1 MKLSMGEIFVQ
12 VNAKTDGLMRA
23 ERDTKKFAR
32 NTEKQF
38 ERTSRAASKTTATI
52 SRLGKAMAGLA
63 ALEAARRVVLLTD
76 SYNVLQQRILTAT
89 KATGDYV
96 RVSKEL
102 FEISNKNG
110 TSLRTNVELFQ
121 SLARV
126 APELGA
132 STSQMLT
139 LTKTVGQLGVIG
151 GSSAEQM
158 KNGLLQFTQG
168 LAAGV
173 LRAEEMNSI
182 LENIPEVANRI
193 AKGMNL
199 TVGGLR
205 KAVLAGE
212 VLSENVFQAL
222 LKQAPEIAKEF
233 ETIPSSVER
242 SATALMNSFTKFLG
256 QLDKATGVTNGLSI
270 IMSGLATF
278 LNDIATPIVITIGK
292 GIKVIVNTLI
302 DVVKKLE
309 KATGIA
315 KLLTGAFRD
324 AIDFISNMTF
334 SIEVFSLKFQI
345 AWEKIKQ
352 AGASAANFVQM
363 AWARTADSTLKFFA
377 DSIGGIGGLLKIDG
391 MQNLA
396 KELEATANSEA
407 KVADAISVSN
417 MARAEKIE
425 GLKQEILRIKE
436 KERAQASA
444 LLLEQNNAMA
454 KEAEQLQAH
463 EKNLA
468 EIRAKALAEK
478 SKLEATEAFLG
489 VDITKKAGDLQLKE
503 QGLIFKSQI
512 DQAAQYSR
520 EFFEIKK
527 AMALS
532 TALIE
537 APKAILSSFTFGS
550 ELGGPILGA
559 AFAGIAAAAT
569 AVQVS
574 AISSSQFRSGKATG
588 GNVFNGGMYKVN
600 ENGPEMLSVG
610 GEDFLMMGNKSGT
623 VTSNDA
629 LKGGKGKVT
638 VNVYPQAGE
647 TANVQSRTTQDG
659 ESIDIFIEKVTDTM
673 ANKISEGGNSLSD
686 AIEQQFGLSRVP
698 GTV

>member
-1 MKLSMGEIFVQ
+1 
-12 VNAKTDGLMRA
+12 
-23 ERDTKKFAR
+23 
-32 NTEKQF
+32 
-38 ERTSRAASKTTATI
+38 
-52 SRLGKAMAGLA
+52 
-63 ALEAARRVVLLTD
+63 
-76 SYNVLQQRILTAT
+76 
-89 KATGDYV
+89 
-96 RVSKEL
+96 
-102 FEISNKNG
+102 
-110 TSLRTNVELFQ
+110 
-121 SLARV
+121 
-126 APELGA
+126 
-132 STSQMLT
+132 
-139 LTKTVGQLGVIG
+139 
-151 GSSAEQM
+151 
-158 KNGLLQFTQG
+158 
-168 LAAGV
+168 
-173 LRAEEMNSI
+173 
-182 LENIPEVANRI
+182 
-193 AKGMNL
+193 
-199 TVGGLR
+199 
-205 KAVLAGE
+205 
-212 VLSENVFQAL
+212 
-222 LKQAPEIAKEF
+222 
-233 ETIPSSVER
+233 
-242 SATALMNSFTKFLG
+242 
-256 QLDKATGVTNGLSI
+256 
-270 IMSGLATF
+270 
-278 LNDIATPIVITIGK
+278 
-292 GIKVIVNTLI
+292 
-302 DVVKKLE
+302 
-309 KATGIA
+309 
-315 KLLTGAFRD
+315 
-324 AIDFISNMTF
+324 
-334 SIEVFSLKFQI
+334 
-345 AWEKIKQ
+345 
-352 AGASAANFVQM
+352 
-363 AWARTADSTLKFFA
+363 
-377 DSIGGIGGLLKIDG
+377 
-391 MQNLA
+391 
-396 KELEATANSEA
+396 
-407 KVADAISVSN
+407 

-574 AISSSQFRSGKATG
+574 AISSSQFRSGKSTG
-588 GNVFNGGMYKVN
+588 GNVFGGGMYKVN

-659 ESIDIFIEKVTDTM
+659 ESIDIFIEKITDTM
-673 ANKISEGGNSLSD
+673 ANKISEGGNSFSD

>member
-1 MKLSMGEIFVQ
+1 MGEIFIQ
-12 VNAKTDGLMRA
+12 VNAKTDGLKRA
-23 ERDTKKFAR
+23 ERETKKFAR
-32 NTEKQF
+32 NTERQF
-38 ERTSRAASKTTATI
+38 ERTSRAAS
-52 SRLGKAMAGLA
+52 RLGGVITAIVS
-63 ALEAARRVVLLTD
+63 LEAARRVVLLAD
-76 SYNVLQQRILTAT
+76 SYNVLQQRIKTAT
-89 KATGDYV
+89 KATGNYV
-96 RVSKEL
+96 HVSKEL
-102 FEISNKNG
+102 FAISNRNG
-110 TSLRTNVELFQ
+110 TALRTNVELFQ
-121 SLARV
+121 SLSRV
-126 APELGA
+126 APELDA
-132 STSQMLT
+132 TTSQMLT
-139 LTKTVGQLGVIG
+139 LTETVGQLGVIG

-168 LAAGV
+168 LAAGI

-182 LENIPEVANRI
+182 LENLPEVANRI
-193 AKGMNL
+193 SKGMHM
-199 TVGGLR
+199 TVGELR
-205 KAVLAGE
+205 KAVIAGE
-212 VLSENVFQAL
+212 VLSEDVFQSL

-233 ETIPSSVER
+233 KDMPSSVER
-242 SATALMNSFTKFLG
+242 SAITFANSFTQLLG
-256 QLDKATGVTNGLSI
+256 ALDKSYAITTLIANSFKNTSDFI
-270 IMSGLATF
+270 
-278 LNDIATPIVITIGK
+278 NNYATPAIKAFGK
-292 GIKVIVNTLI
+292 NQKIMAVAQ
-302 DVVKKLE
+302 E
-309 KATGIA
+309 A
-315 KLLTGAFRD
+315 
-324 AIDFISNMTF
+324 
-334 SIEVFSLKFQI
+334 SIETFKVKFVL

-377 DSIGGIGGLLKIDG
+377 DSIGGIGKLLKIDSIK
-391 MQNLA
+391 NLA

-407 KVADAISVSN
+407 KVADAISVGN

-436 KERAQASA
+436 KEQAQVSA
-444 LLLEQNNAMA
+444 LNVEHNNTMA

-463 EKNLA
+463 QDNLK

-478 SKLEATEAFLG
+478 SKIEATGAFLG
-489 VDITKKAGDLQLKE
+489 VDLTKKAGDLQLKE
-503 QGLIFKSQI
+503 QSLIFKSQI

-588 GNVFNGGMYKVN
+588 GNVFGGGMYKVN
-600 ENGPEMLSVG
+600 EKGPEMLSVG
-610 GEDFLMMGNKSGT
+610 GEDFLMMGNKSGS
-623 VTSNDA
+623 VTPNDA

-638 VNVYPQAGE
+638 VNVYPQPGE

-659 ESIDIFIEKVTDTM
+659 DRIDIFIEKVTDMM
-673 ANKISEGGNSLSD
+673 ANKIGEGGNPLSD
-686 AIEQQFGLSRVP
+686 AVEIQYGLNRVP
-698 GTV
+698 GGVT

>member
-1 MKLSMGEIFVQ
+1 
-12 VNAKTDGLMRA
+12 MRA

-151 GSSAEQM
+151 GSSSEQM

-233 ETIPSSVER
+233 EAIPSSVER

-292 GIKVIVNTLI
+292 GIKVIANTLI

-391 MQNLA
+391 IKNLA

-478 SKLEATEAFLG
+478 SKLEATEAFLT
-489 VDITKKAGDLQLKE
+489 VDLTKKAGDLQLKE

-588 GNVFNGGMYKVN
+588 GNVFSGGMYKVN

-659 ESIDIFIEKVTDTM
+659 ESIDIFIEKITDTM

-686 AIEQQFGLSRVP
+686 AIEQQFGLNRATGAV
-698 GTV
+698 T

>member
-1 MKLSMGEIFVQ
+1 MGLNLGELFVQ
-12 VNAKTDGLMRA
+12 VNAKTEGLMRA

-76 SYNVLQQRILTAT
+76 SYNVLQQRIKTAT

-102 FEISNKNG
+102 FAISNKNG

-151 GSSAEQM
+151 GSSSEQM

-212 VLSENVFQAL
+212 VLSEDVFQAL

-256 QLDKATGVTNGLSI
+256 QLDKATGVTNGLSM

-278 LNDIATPIVITIGK
+278 LNDIATPIVITISK
-292 GIKVIVNTLI
+292 SIKIIANTLI
-302 DVVKKLE
+302 DIVKKLE

-315 KLLTGAFRD
+315 KLLSVAFRD

-334 SIEVFSLKFQI
+334 SIEIFSLKFQI

-363 AWARTADSTLKFFA
+363 AWARTADSTLKVFA
-377 DSIGGIGGLLKIDG
+377 HAIGGIGGLLKIDG
-391 MQNLA
+391 IKNLA

-468 EIRAKALAEK
+468 EIRAKASAEK

-489 VDITKKAGDLQLKE
+489 VDLTKKAGDLQLKE

-550 ELGGPILGA
+550 ELGGPLLGA

-588 GNVFNGGMYKVN
+588 GNVFGGGMYKVN

-610 GEDFLMMGNKSGT
+610 GEDFLMMGNKSGS

-647 TANVQSRTTQDG
+647 TANVQSRTTQNG

-673 ANKISEGGNSLSD
+673 ANKISEGGNSFSD

>member
-1 MKLSMGEIFVQ
+1 
-12 VNAKTDGLMRA
+12 MRA

-151 GSSAEQM
+151 GSSSEQM

-212 VLSENVFQAL
+212 VLSEDVFQAL

-292 GIKVIVNTLI
+292 GIKVIANTLI

-391 MQNLA
+391 IKNLA

-478 SKLEATEAFLG
+478 SKLEATEAFLT
-489 VDITKKAGDLQLKE
+489 VDLTKKAGDLQLKE

-588 GNVFNGGMYKVN
+588 GNVFSGGMYKVN

-659 ESIDIFIEKVTDTM
+659 ESIDIFIEKITDTM

-686 AIEQQFGLSRVP
+686 AIEQQFGLNRATGAV
-698 GTV
+698 T

>member
-23 ERDTKKFAR
+23 EREAKKFAR

-151 GSSAEQM
+151 GSSSEQM

-391 MQNLA
+391 MRNLA

-659 ESIDIFIEKVTDTM
+659 ESIDIIIEKVTDTM
-673 ANKISEGGNSLSD
+673 ANKISEGGNSFSD